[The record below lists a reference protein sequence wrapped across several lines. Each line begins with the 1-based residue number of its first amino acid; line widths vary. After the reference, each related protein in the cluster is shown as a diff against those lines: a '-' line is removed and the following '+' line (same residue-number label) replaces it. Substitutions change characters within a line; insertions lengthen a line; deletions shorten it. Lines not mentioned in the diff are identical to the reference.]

1 MSLYEYRSLFTH
13 KEKDKLLLLKY
24 CSVHVTLCSLTFSSV
39 ETVSLSL
46 EMRLHTCCRERPR
59 NSSPCTTSVKR
70 CSERHKDAKSY
81 HDTFFFFF
89 RAGETSI
96 AKDDSQSAVW
106 TPRSLPANV
115 WAWLRSCVHVCRSA
129 KALMPRQLVGWSWDC
144 RNSQQTWRT
153 SISWRRLAAG
163 SRTCNYDTHIN
174 A

>member
-81 HDTFFFFF
+81 HDTFFFFSGLVKLALLKTTPNL
-89 RAGETSI
+89 RCEHREAYRRMCGPGWEAVCMCAGQRRLWCPDSWWGEAETAGSHS
-96 AKDDSQSAVW
+96 KPDEHPSAGGG
-106 TPRSLPANV
+106 
-115 WAWLRSCVHVCRSA
+115 WL
-129 KALMPRQLVGWSWDC
+129 
-144 RNSQQTWRT
+144 
-153 SISWRRLAAG
+153 LAAG
-163 SRTCNYDTHIN
+163 PAIMTHI
-174 A
+174 